1 MNVKKDQCWMDE
13 DKTYVVVNDVIDDG
27 GVDVV
32 IFGVIVQVEQREMTL
47 RDFLSKHKRMGIN

>member
-1 MNVKKDQCWMDE
+1 MDE